1 MGESGNENKSLMTME
16 QKAGELRSSGYVL
29 IAVGSVG
36 LLAVILALS
45 GVFSISLQG
54 VMKYISGGVM
64 GFLFLV
70 FLLSGFG
77 ALKRSK
83 KAALDAGREKEKR
96 DEILKWFLSEYDA
109 EKIDESLT
117 GPEEEENTK
126 GETEEVS
133 GDETEESS
141 GEETEEKSGDE
152 AEESSEDE
160 EETEEDEEEEYAG
173 ALTDENEKYFERT
186 AFMRERIS
194 ERFLELDE
202 ALLSD
207 ITDRLYTEIFG

>member
-1 MGESGNENKSLMTME
+1 MGESGNEKNGLMTMD
-16 QKAGELRSSGYVL
+16 QKAGELRSSGFVL
-29 IAVGSVG
+29 IAVGFVG
-36 LLAVILALS
+36 LMAVVLALT
-45 GVFSISLQG
+45 GVIPLNLHG
-54 VMKYISGGVM
+54 VMRYISGGVM

-83 KAALDAGREKEKR
+83 RAALDAERENEKR

-109 EKIDESLT
+109 EKIDESLAVSEEE
-117 GPEEEENTK
+117 GPEEEEENS
-126 GETEEVS
+126 EDEE
-133 GDETEESS
+133 EESS
-141 GEETEEKSGDE
+141 GDGSEDET
-152 AEESSEDE
+152 EESSEDE
-160 EETEEDEEEEYAG
+160 EAENPEEDETEESSE

-186 AFMRERIS
+186 AFMRDRIS

-207 ITDRLYTEIFG
+207 ITDRLYAEIFG